1 MYPYFIIRKSIVYFM
16 YYLLYLQDFINKIAL
31 MRRNIVAGNWKMN
44 KNFQDAET
52 LMLQLADYMAN
63 NSTNCEVYIAP
74 PSIYLTM
81 AKNIFIQD
89 EISILSQ
96 DISEHEVG
104 AYTGEISAE
113 MIRSFGGY
121 GSIVAH
127 SERRQ
132 YHGETNI
139 VANKKIKS
147 LLSAG
152 IIPIY
157 CNGETLD
164 QRKSNQHFNVIKT
177 QIEEALFDLSPEEI
191 KKVVIAY
198 EPVWAIGTGETA
210 TPAQAQEIHA
220 FIRKLIENKYGKEVA
235 NEVSIL
241 YGGSVKPE
249 NAKEIFSQPDIDGG
263 LIGGASLK
271 IEDFTKII
279 EAFNN

>member
-1 MYPYFIIRKSIVYFM
+1 M

-113 MIRSFGGY
+113 MIRSFGGH

-132 YHGETNI
+132 YHGETNP

-220 FIRKLIENKYGKEVA
+220 FIMKLIENKYGKEVA